1 MDRLHH
7 STSIDCVGPQWKNLP
22 TKSLKRSRH
31 NGLRGASEIFRNIS
45 CHQRQAIWS
54 EMEGWSW
61 NPLRNLP
68 QTCPFLTCVVWSVW
82 IAPRTTLRVSGSYAV
97 CVKSPAAVPW
107 GSRPAAVPA
116 HGALQSL
123 LPAPEH
129 RLVLPTH
136 HPQLRAALG
145 WLSGH
150 EHLVRGVEPPQ
161 LLLVLPESC
170 LDRGH
175 HQRGGLNA
183 VCHLCGQS
191 QYPSRCA
198 GGANLCAC
206 VWMCVWMCVCVCV
219 GFISVSTTLVV
230 DGMPCVYRPFGVT
243 TPLSTHPSGRHQ
255 EWLRR

>member
-7 STSIDCVGPQWKNLP
+7 STSIDSVLGHNEKIGPQNHWKEI
-22 TKSLKRSRH
+22 
-31 NGLRGASEIFRNIS
+31 GIMVSEEPAK
-45 CHQRQAIWS
+45 QAIWS

-61 NPLRNLP
+61 NSLRNLP

-82 IAPRTTLRVSGSYAV
+82 IAPRTTLWVSGSYAV

-107 GSRPAAVPA
+107 GSWSAAVPA

-123 LPAPEH
+123 LPAPQH

-170 LDRGH
+170 WDRGH
-175 HQRGGLNA
+175 RQRGGLNA

-191 QYPSRCA
+191 QYPSHCA

-206 VWMCVWMCVCVCV
+206 VWMCVCVCV
-219 GFISVSTTLVV
+219 GLISVSATLVV
-230 DGMPCVYRPFGVT
+230 DGMPCVYPLFGVT
-243 TPLSTHPSGRHQ
+243 AHLSTHSSGRHQ